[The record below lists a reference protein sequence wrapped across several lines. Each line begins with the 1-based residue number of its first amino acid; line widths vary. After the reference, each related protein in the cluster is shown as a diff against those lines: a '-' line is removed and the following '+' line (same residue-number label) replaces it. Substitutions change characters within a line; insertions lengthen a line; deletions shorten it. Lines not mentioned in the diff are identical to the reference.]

1 MRMRHFWAIFGPKVA
16 HPHNFG
22 LALRICFQFCR
33 MKGANSYVEI
43 ILMNFLIKF
52 LFGANGLFRTQNDVS
67 HSSRSAVRIVL
78 QFRTM
83 EEAKGDMEIILMF
96 FSKKN
101 LIQGNLLVFAPNWY
115 VLITLGLL
123 SGFLINF
130 AT

>member
-1 MRMRHFWAIFGPKVA
+1 MRIRHFWVIFDPKVA

-22 LALRICFQFCR
+22 LALRICFQFCG
-33 MKGANSYVEI
+33 MKGTNSYLEI

-78 QFRTM
+78 QFRLM
-83 EEAKGDMEIILMF
+83 EEAKGNMGIILMF
-96 FSKKN
+96 FSKEN
-101 LIQGNLLVFAPNWY
+101 LIQGNLPVFAQNWY

-123 SGFLINF
+123 SGF
-130 AT
+130 

>member
-22 LALRICFQFCR
+22 LALRI
-33 MKGANSYVEI
+33 
-43 ILMNFLIKF
+43 
-52 LFGANGLFRTQNDVS
+52 
-67 HSSRSAVRIVL
+67 VL

-83 EEAKGDMEIILMF
+83 EEAKGDMEIILIF